1 MKPAALKARPASAD
15 IKRRPV
21 PATSRE
27 WDSTVNDLGE
37 YRLSEKQLQA
47 KVQARH
53 ASSKVSLWSQDFNF
67 PFSRASHSPQIDY
80 NPLAELQK
88 WEEIQRKED
97 ASFSSAG
104 RRCFTPPLPRLAYQ
118 STPAPPVLTHPWL
131 ASGLPQPSA
140 SSRGAPPPTRWI
152 ASGTR
157 QVSSTHAPQ
166 SNSRICHVA

>member
-1 MKPAALKARPASAD
+1 MEDVWKYMKPAALKARPASAD

-27 WDSTVNDLGE
+27 WDSTVSDLGE
-37 YRLSEKQLQA
+37 YRLTEKQLQA

-53 ASSKVSLWSQDFNF
+53 ASSKVSLWSQDFNL
-67 PFSRASHSPQIDY
+67 PFSRAFHSPQIDY

-104 RRCFTPPLPRLAYQ
+104 RRCFTPPC
-118 STPAPPVLTHPWL
+118 L
-131 ASGLPQPSA
+131 ASHTNQPPLRPFSPTLG
-140 SSRGAPPPTRWI
+140 SRQAFLSPARRRAAHRLQPAG
-152 ASGTR
+152 
-157 QVSSTHAPQ
+157 
-166 SNSRICHVA
+166 SRVGQGR